1 MSIDITLLGKTISL
15 VAKRGSGKS
24 ILLKY
29 LVTFEREKFH
39 KIFCICPTE
48 CVNGFYSKLIPANCI
63 FDSWSEDWTENLI
76 KQMTQINKGKPDNEK
91 KSVLLILDDL
101 ICDVN
106 FASSP
111 SLKKLYSR
119 GRHIFLSVII
129 TQQYLYGIPPVCR
142 NNTDY
147 CLVGQLNRASIQ
159 LLLEEYMSGEI
170 DRKDFI
176 ALYNRATI
184 DYNFLVIN
192 CNSVKSGDLNE
203 IYGII
208 KAPI

>member
-1 MSIDITLLGKTISL
+1 MSIEITLLNKTISL
-15 VAKRGSGKS
+15 VGKRCSGKS
-24 ILLKY
+24 ELLKF
-29 LVTFEREKFH
+29 LVSYERKKFH

-48 CVNGFYSKLIPANCI
+48 AVNGFYSKLIPSNCI
-63 FDSWSEDWTENLI
+63 FDEWTEEWTNNLI
-76 KQMTQINKGKPDNEK
+76 KQMTETNKGKQPNERK
-91 KSVLLILDDL
+91 NVLLILDDL

-119 GRHIFLSVII
+119 GRHINISIII
-129 TQQYLYGIPPVCR
+129 TQQYMYGIPPVCR
-142 NNTDY
+142 NNTDF
-147 CLVGQLNRASIQ
+147 CLVSQLNRASIM
-159 LLLEEYMSGEI
+159 LLLDEYMSGEI
-170 DRKDFI
+170 DRKQFI
-176 ALYNRATI
+176 DLYNRATI

-208 KAPI
+208 KAPL